1 MDIKLVAAELQIRKN
16 ANIPCAD
23 FYNFILSQQDLLK
36 KIISNEKFDKR
47 VNPWGFYHFWEKKIF
62 FDFAVLVRR
71 IIVENGLG
79 YQLTIFV

>member
-36 KIISNEKFDKR
+36 KIISNEKFDK
-47 VNPWGFYHFWEKKIF
+47 KK
-62 FDFAVLVRR
+62 R
-71 IIVENGLG
+71 ILDK
-79 YQLTIFV
+79 